1 MCKSECCALALALP
15 LSCKS
20 LETFSAK
27 LHLIICLHCCLKF
40 VTADNLMMNEIAS
53 DYRVRELLVAL
64 NEGVLDVEFVEAK
77 LKELTGDRASLVHHS
92 DGEYD
97 IAVA

>member
-1 MCKSECCALALALP
+1 
-15 LSCKS
+15 
-20 LETFSAK
+20 
-27 LHLIICLHCCLKF
+27 
-40 VTADNLMMNEIAS
+40 MMNEIAS

-64 NEGVLDVEFVEAK
+64 NEGVLDVEFVKAK
-77 LKELTGDRASLVHHS
+77 LKELTGDRASLIHHS